1 MSYNKIGRGHQQNA
15 GSQGPAE
22 VSPNFQPPINTPK
35 SNLKL
40 SNTPLYVLLK
50 HRPTLLNSHCTKSRF
65 TMLLKSLLLS
75 TLAVTTLAL
84 PQVRR
89 DASTVLD
96 SINSISKESANIQ
109 EILSGF
115 TASTN
120 VTATALQLQAKSS
133 TLVKDIN
140 SGTKTVSDASTLNE
154 SESAKVANAVVELSS
169 TVFTLL
175 DQFVAK
181 KPVFDKA
188 ILDVGSASSLVK
200 GDLKKLKSATDEYGD
215 AASSKLSGDITKIAP
230 LLVGD
235 IDFHFAEAIDAFGSK

>member
-1 MSYNKIGRGHQQNA
+1 
-15 GSQGPAE
+15 
-22 VSPNFQPPINTPK
+22 
-35 SNLKL
+35 
-40 SNTPLYVLLK
+40 
-50 HRPTLLNSHCTKSRF
+50 
-65 TMLLKSLLLS
+65 MLLKSLLLS

-84 PQVRR
+84 PQARR

-133 TLVKDIN
+133 TLLKDIN
-140 SGTKTVSDASTLNE
+140 SGTETVSDASTLSE

-175 DQFVAK
+175 DQFVEK

-200 GDLKKLKSATDEYGD
+200 GDLKKLKSATDDYGD
-215 AASSKLSGDITKIAP
+215 AVSSKLSGDITKIAP

-235 IDFHFAEAIDAFGSK
+235 IDFHFAEAINAFGSK